1 MLPVVLLF
9 TGNERVIFVFGLDRD
24 KLMATLENVK
34 KKVETIMTN
43 RGESRSLFLESFL
56 FAISIAYG
64 GSVKLRETFYKKG
77 LLQSKRLPCPVISI
91 GNLTVGGSGKTPMTI
106 YVAELIKHLRYGVA
120 IISRGY
126 KGQAEKIGGVVCDGR
141 KICMG
146 PDSAGDEPFMVAQRL
161 KTVPVIVGKDRLKAG
176 RLAIREFKP
185 DVLLLDDAFQH
196 LKLHRD
202 LDLVLLD
209 SKDPLGNTYLFP
221 RGTLRETASALSRG
235 DAVILT
241 RSNIEKPASLDQI
254 KKHFPRKP
262 IFHSFHTPY
271 IYKIVTGNRSQS
283 RDLPTISS
291 KYDFDIFRNKRVFAF
306 SGIASND
313 DFRRTIESF
322 KCKIEDFSG
331 FPDHHPYSDR
341 ELDEIVKSAT
351 DLSAEFI
358 FTTEK
363 DYVRMANKIKWPIT
377 LVIIGIEI
385 SFGENDI
392 AFKSFIKSRL
402 QGLIKRNTG

>member
-1 MLPVVLLF
+1 MGTP
-9 TGNERVIFVFGLDRD
+9 G
-24 KLMATLENVK
+24 NVK
-34 KKVETIMTN
+34 RKIQKIMTGG
-43 RGESRSLFLESFL
+43 RESGYLFLKLFL
-56 FAISIAYG
+56 FSISIGYG
-64 GSVKLRETFYKKG
+64 GIVRLRETLYKKG
-77 LLQSKRLPCPVISI
+77 LLHSKRLSCPVISI

-106 YVAELIKHLRYGVA
+106 YVAELIQGLGYGVA

-141 KICMG
+141 TICMG
-146 PDSAGDEPFMVAQRL
+146 PDTAGDEPVMVARRL
-161 KTVPVIVGKDRLKAG
+161 KTIPVIVGQNRFKAG
-176 RLAIREFKP
+176 RLAIQEFKP

-202 LDLVLLD
+202 LNLVLLD
-209 SKDPLGNTYLFP
+209 SKAPLGNTYLFP

-241 RSNIEKPASLDQI
+241 RSEIGKASSLGQI
-254 KKHFPRKP
+254 KKYFPRKP
-262 IFHSFHTPY
+262 IFHSSHIPY
-271 IYKIVTGNRSQS
+271 IYKIVAGNRSQL
-283 RDLPTISS
+283 RDRQTISS
-291 KYDFDIFRNKRVFAF
+291 KYDFDTFKNKKVFAF

-322 KCKIEDFSG
+322 HCKLESFSE
-331 FPDHHPYSDR
+331 FSDHHQYSDT
-341 ELDEIVKSAT
+341 ELDEILKSAT

-363 DYVRMANKIKWPIT
+363 DYVRIAHKIKWPID

-385 SFGENDI
+385 LFGESDM

-402 QGLIKRNTG
+402 QELIP

>member
-1 MLPVVLLF
+1 
-9 TGNERVIFVFGLDRD
+9 
-24 KLMATLENVK
+24 MATPGNVK
-34 KKVETIMTN
+34 KKIQEIMTG
-43 RGESRSLFLESFL
+43 RRESGSLFLTLFL
-56 FAISIAYG
+56 FAISIGYG
-64 GSVKLRETFYKKG
+64 GIVRLRETLYKKG

-91 GNLTVGGSGKTPMTI
+91 GNLTIGGSGKTPMTI
-106 YVAELIKHLRYGVA
+106 YVAELIQSLGYSVA

-141 KICMG
+141 RICMG
-146 PDSAGDEPFMVAQRL
+146 PDTAGDEPFMVAQKL
-161 KTVPVIVGKDRLKAG
+161 KTVPVIVGQNRFKAG
-176 RLAIREFKP
+176 RLAIQEFKP

-196 LKLHRD
+196 LKLLRD

-209 SKDPLGNTYLFP
+209 SKEPLGNTYLFP

-241 RSNIEKPASLDQI
+241 RSDIGKPPFLGEI

-271 IYKIVTGNRSQS
+271 IYKIVTGNSAQS
-283 RDLPTISS
+283 EDSLTSS
-291 KYDFDIFRNKRVFAF
+291 SEYDFGAFKNKRVFAF

-313 DFRRTIESF
+313 NFRRTIESF
-322 KCKIEDFSG
+322 QCKLENFSE
-331 FPDHHPYSDR
+331 FPDHHQYSEK
-341 ELDEIVKSAT
+341 ELDKVVRSAM
-351 DLSAEFI
+351 DVSAEFI

-363 DYVRMANKIKWPIT
+363 DYVRIAHKIKWPMD

-385 SFGENDI
+385 SFGTNDI
-392 AFKSFIKSRL
+392 AFKSFIISQL
-402 QGLIKRNTG
+402 QRLIKRSTG

>member
-1 MLPVVLLF
+1 M
-9 TGNERVIFVFGLDRD
+9 NNRDRD
-24 KLMATLENVK
+24 KIMAISGNVK
-34 KKVETIMTN
+34 RKIQEIMT
-43 RGESRSLFLESFL
+43 GGMESGSLFLKLFL
-56 FAISIAYG
+56 FSISIGYG
-64 GSVKLRETFYKKG
+64 LIVRLRETIYKKG

-91 GNLTVGGSGKTPMTI
+91 GNLTVGGSGKTPMTM
-106 YVAELIKHLRYGVA
+106 YLAELIKHLGYGVA
-120 IISRGY
+120 IICRGY
-126 KGQAEKIGGVVCDGR
+126 KGEAEKIGGVVCDGR
-141 KICMG
+141 RIFMG
-146 PDSAGDEPFMVAQRL
+146 PDTAGDEAFMVAQRL
-161 KTVPVIVGKDRLKAG
+161 KTVPVIVGQNRFKVG
-176 RLAIREFKP
+176 RLAIRKFKP

-209 SKDPLGNTYLFP
+209 SIEPLGNTFLFP

-241 RSNIEKPASLDQI
+241 RSDIGKTPPLGQI

-262 IFHSFHTPY
+262 IFHSFHIPY
-271 IYKIVTGNRSQS
+271 IYKIVTGSSAQS
-283 RDLPTISS
+283 HDRQTISS
-291 KYDFDIFRNKRVFAF
+291 KYDFDIFKNKRVFAF

-322 KCKIEDFSG
+322 KCKLENFSE
-331 FPDHHPYSDR
+331 FPDHHPYSDK
-341 ELDEIVKSAT
+341 ELDEILKSAT
-351 DLSAEFI
+351 DLSVEFI

-363 DYVRMANKIKWPIT
+363 DYVRIAHKIKWPIA

-392 AFKSFIKSRL
+392 GFKSFIKRRL
-402 QGLIKRNTG
+402 QGLIP

>member
-1 MLPVVLLF
+1 MMVIP
-9 TGNERVIFVFGLDRD
+9 GNIKRKIQAIMSGEE
-24 KLMATLENVK
+24 ENK
-34 KKVETIMTN
+34 
-43 RGESRSLFLESFL
+43 SSFLKHFL
-56 FAISIAYG
+56 FAISIGYEG
-64 GSVKLRETFYKKG
+64 LVKIREALYKKG

-91 GNLTVGGSGKTPMTI
+91 GNLTVGGSGKTPMTM
-106 YVAELIKHLRYGVA
+106 YLTELIKHLGYGVA

-126 KGQAEKIGGVVCDGR
+126 KGQAEKVGGVVCDGR
-141 KICMG
+141 IICMG
-146 PDSAGDEPFMVAQRL
+146 PDTAGDEPFMVAQRL
-161 KTVPVIVGKDRLKAG
+161 KTVPVVVGQNRFKAG

-209 SKDPLGNTYLFP
+209 SKEPLGNTYLFP

-241 RSNIEKPASLDQI
+241 RSDIGKAPPLGQI
-254 KKHFPRKP
+254 KKYFPRKP
-262 IFHSFHTPY
+262 IFHSFHIPY
-271 IYKIVTGNRSQS
+271 IYKIVTGSSAQSQD
-283 RDLPTISS
+283 RQTISS
-291 KYDFDIFRNKRVFAF
+291 KYDFDIFKNKRVFAF

-322 KCKIEDFSG
+322 KCKLENLSG
-331 FPDHHPYSDR
+331 FPDHHQYSDK
-341 ELDEIVKSAT
+341 ELDEILKSAT

-363 DYVRMANKIKWPIT
+363 DYVRIAHKIKWPMD

-392 AFKSFIKSRL
+392 AFKSFIKRRL
-402 QGLIKRNTG
+402 KGLIP

>member
-1 MLPVVLLF
+1 MMVIP
-9 TGNERVIFVFGLDRD
+9 GNIKRKIH
-24 KLMATLENVK
+24 A
-34 KKVETIMTN
+34 IMT
-43 RGESRSLFLESFL
+43 GEEENKSSLLRHFLL
-56 FAISIAYG
+56 VISIGYG
-64 GSVKLRETFYKKG
+64 GLVKLREQLYKKG
-77 LLQSKRLPCPVISI
+77 LLQSKRLSCPVISI
-91 GNLTVGGSGKTPMTI
+91 GNLTIGGSGKTPMTI
-106 YVAELIKHLRYGVA
+106 NIAEFIRHLGYGVA

-146 PDSAGDEPFMVAQRL
+146 PDTAGDEPFMVAQRL
-161 KTVPVIVGKDRLKAG
+161 KTVPVIVGKDRFKAG
-176 RLAIREFKP
+176 ILAIQEFKP

-202 LDLVLLD
+202 IDLVLLD
-209 SKDPLGNTYLFP
+209 SNDPLGNTYLFP

-241 RSNIEKPASLDQI
+241 RSDIENPASLGQI

-262 IFHSFHTPY
+262 IFHSFHIPY
-271 IYKIVTGNRSQS
+271 VYKIVSGNHLQS
-283 RDLPTISS
+283 RDRPTISS
-291 KYDFDIFRNKRVFAF
+291 KYDFDIFKNKRVFAF

-322 KCKIEDFSG
+322 QCKLENFSG
-331 FPDHHPYSDR
+331 FPDHHQYSDK
-341 ELDEIVKSAT
+341 ELDKMARSAT
-351 DLSAEFI
+351 DLSVEFI

-363 DYVRMANKIKWPIT
+363 DYVRIAHKIKWPMD

-385 SFGENDI
+385 CFGENDI
-392 AFKSFIKSRL
+392 AFKSFIKRRL
-402 QGLIKRNTG
+402 QSLIP

>member
-1 MLPVVLLF
+1 MTAISRNLKRKIQ
-9 TGNERVIFVFGLDRD
+9 E
-24 KLMATLENVK
+24 
-34 KKVETIMTN
+34 IMTGG
-43 RGESRSLFLESFL
+43 RESGSLFLELFL
-56 FAISIAYG
+56 FSISIGYG
-64 GSVKLRETFYKKG
+64 LIVRLRETIYKKG

-91 GNLTVGGSGKTPMTI
+91 GNLTIGGSGKTPMTI
-106 YVAELIKHLRYGVA
+106 YAAELIQSLGYSVA

-141 KICMG
+141 RICMG
-146 PDSAGDEPFMVAQRL
+146 PDTAGDEPFMVAQRL
-161 KTVPVIVGKDRLKAG
+161 KTVPVIVGQNRFKAG
-176 RLAIREFKP
+176 RLAIQEFKP

-209 SKDPLGNTYLFP
+209 SIEPLGNTFLFP

-241 RSNIEKPASLDQI
+241 RSDIGKAPSLDQI
-254 KKHFPRKP
+254 KKHVPRMP
-262 IFHSFHTPY
+262 IFHSSHIPY
-271 IYKIVTGNRSQS
+271 IYKIVTGNSIQSQ
-283 RDLPTISS
+283 DSS
-291 KYDFDIFRNKRVFAF
+291 TSSSEYDFGAFKNKRVFAF

-322 KCKIEDFSG
+322 QCKLENFSE
-331 FPDHHPYSDR
+331 FPDHHQYSEK
-341 ELDEIVKSAT
+341 ELDKVVKSAM
-351 DLSAEFI
+351 DVSAEFI

-363 DYVRMANKIKWPIT
+363 DYVRIAHKIKWPMD

-392 AFKSFIKSRL
+392 AFKSFIKRRL
-402 QGLIKRNTG
+402 QGLIP

>member
-1 MLPVVLLF
+1 M
-9 TGNERVIFVFGLDRD
+9 TGGRQSG
-24 KLMATLENVK
+24 
-34 KKVETIMTN
+34 
-43 RGESRSLFLESFL
+43 SLFLKLFL
-56 FAISIAYG
+56 FSISIGYG
-64 GSVKLRETFYKKG
+64 WIVRLRETLYKKG

-91 GNLTVGGSGKTPMTI
+91 GNITVGGSGKTPMAI
-106 YVAELIKHLRYGVA
+106 YVAELIKHLGYGVV

-126 KGQAEKIGGVVCDGR
+126 KGQAEKNGGVVCDGR

-146 PDSAGDEPFMVAQRL
+146 PDTAGDEPFMVAQRL

-241 RSNIEKPASLDQI
+241 RSDIEKPASLDQI

-262 IFHSFHTPY
+262 IFNSSHIPY
-271 IYKIVTGNRSQS
+271 IYKIVTENISQS
-283 RDLPTISS
+283 RDRPTVSS
-291 KYDFDIFRNKRVFAF
+291 KYDFDIFKNKRAVAF

-322 KCKIEDFSG
+322 QCKLKKFS
-331 FPDHHPYSDR
+331 
-341 ELDEIVKSAT
+341 
-351 DLSAEFI
+351 
-358 FTTEK
+358 
-363 DYVRMANKIKWPIT
+363 
-377 LVIIGIEI
+377 
-385 SFGENDI
+385 
-392 AFKSFIKSRL
+392 
-402 QGLIKRNTG
+402 

>member
-1 MLPVVLLF
+1 M
-9 TGNERVIFVFGLDRD
+9 TGGR
-24 KLMATLENVK
+24 EN
-34 KKVETIMTN
+34 
-43 RGESRSLFLESFL
+43 RFSSLKSFL
-56 FAISIAYG
+56 FAISIGYG
-64 GSVKLRETFYKKG
+64 GLVKLREYLYKKG

-106 YVAELIKHLRYGVA
+106 YIAEFIRHLGYGVG

-146 PDSAGDEPFMVAQRL
+146 PDTAGDEPFMVAQRL
-161 KTVPVIVGKDRLKAG
+161 KTVPVIVGKDRFKAG
-176 RLAIREFKP
+176 ILAIQEFKP

-202 LDLVLLD
+202 IDLVLLD
-209 SKDPLGNTYLFP
+209 SNDPLGNTYLFP

-241 RSNIEKPASLDQI
+241 RSDIENPASLGQI

-262 IFHSFHTPY
+262 IFHSFHIPY
-271 IYKIVTGNRSQS
+271 VYKIVSGNHLQS
-283 RDLPTISS
+283 RDRPTISS
-291 KYDFDIFRNKRVFAF
+291 KYDFDIFKNKRVFAF

-322 KCKIEDFSG
+322 QCKLENFSG
-331 FPDHHPYSDR
+331 FPDHHQYSDK
-341 ELDEIVKSAT
+341 ELDKMARSAT
-351 DLSAEFI
+351 DLSVEFI

-363 DYVRMANKIKWPIT
+363 DYVRIAHKIKWPMD

-385 SFGENDI
+385 CFGENDI
-392 AFKSFIKSRL
+392 AFKSFIKRRL
-402 QGLIKRNTG
+402 QSLIP